1 MTMDILLAVVFIL
14 LAMAVGDIVSTKTK
28 AFIPSVFVTAA
39 LFVIGYWTFFPEDI
53 VSIAGWAQPAAGLAM
68 YMLITHMG
76 SLMNLRE
83 LAQQWR
89 TVIISVAGIGGILL
103 MLLTVGRLVLGYETV
118 VVGAPPLTGGVVAA
132 LVMQGAAEAKGL
144 TELAVLAILVFVAQG
159 FVGYPITAVLL
170 KREGQRLLT
179 EYRQGTV
186 PAAASVAA
194 AQTETAVIEKKPLI
208 PPVPEKYNSTYLIL
222 LKLAVVA
229 ILADR
234 FAKLVN
240 TGLASMGTDV
250 TLHALVV
257 CLIFGV
263 IFTQIG
269 FLDRNA
275 LNKANSFGWLMTI
288 LMAFI
293 FDGLRQATPQML
305 MQVAGSLIGVIAI
318 GVVGL
323 LIVSFIVG
331 KLLKESAPMSLSIAL
346 NALYGFPPNF
356 ILTNDAIKALT
367 DDPAEREHL
376 TGQMMP
382 KMLVGGFTTVTIA
395 SVIIGGIFA
404 TML

>member
-1 MTMDILLAVVFIL
+1 MD
-14 LAMAVGDIVSTKTK
+14 
-28 AFIPSVFVTAA
+28 
-39 LFVIGYWTFFPEDI
+39 
-53 VSIAGWAQPAAGLAM
+53 
-68 YMLITHMG
+68 
-76 SLMNLRE
+76 LRE

-89 TVIISVAGIGGILL
+89 TVIISLAGIGGILL

-234 FAKLVN
+234 FAKMVN

-356 ILTNDAIKALT
+356 ILTNDAIKAVT